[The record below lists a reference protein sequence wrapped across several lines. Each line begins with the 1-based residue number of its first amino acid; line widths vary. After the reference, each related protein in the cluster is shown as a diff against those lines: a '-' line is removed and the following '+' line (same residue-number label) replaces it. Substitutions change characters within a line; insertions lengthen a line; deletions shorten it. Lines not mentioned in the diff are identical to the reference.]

1 MIHSGKS
8 FGIRKGELLS
18 VEPLHFPSVAAI
30 GHAYLISSS
39 ARADAVRAAKM
50 LAGAAVCLAG
60 HDVPCGVCRGC
71 RKAASGSHPDII
83 PVVRQTDRNGNLRRE
98 LTVDQIRELAADAQV
113 LPNEA
118 ERKVYIIEESE
129 LMNLNAQN
137 AALKLLEEPPAT
149 VIFVLCAVNPNQLLE
164 TVRSRCLTLSVAGGE
179 EAADEDSRKLAD
191 GFLTAVR
198 SGDRIRLY
206 RWLAKNELN
215 KIDLTTDFIE
225 AALQRTADML
235 CGRASCGNL
244 MPEQQ
249 MQLYR
254 LLSQCA
260 DYLKVNVNPK
270 HIFSLLAAGALE
282 SSVPPHSGLSET
294 GESE

>member
-1 MIHSGKS
+1 M
-8 FGIRKGELLS
+8 
-18 VEPLHFPSVAAI
+18 EPLHFPSVAAI

-118 ERKVYIIEESE
+118 ERKVYIIEEAE

-164 TVRSRCLTLSVAGGE
+164 TVRSRCLTLSVAGGD

-206 RWLAKNELN
+206 HWLAKNELN

>member
-60 HDVPCGVCRGC
+60 HEVPCGVCRGC

-118 ERKVYIIEESE
+118 ERKVYIIEEAE

-164 TVRSRCLTLSVAGGE
+164 TVRSRCLSLSVAGGE

-225 AALQRTADML
+225 ASLQRTADML

-254 LLSQCA
+254 LLLQCA

>member
-1 MIHSGKS
+1 M
-8 FGIRKGELLS
+8 
-18 VEPLHFPSVAAI
+18 EPLHFPSVAAI

-39 ARADAVRAAKM
+39 ARVDAVRAAKM

-118 ERKVYIIEESE
+118 ERKVYIIEEAE

-149 VIFVLCAVNPNQLLE
+149 VIFVLCAVNSNQLLE

-225 AALQRTADML
+225 ASLQRTADML

>member
-1 MIHSGKS
+1 M
-8 FGIRKGELLS
+8 S

-118 ERKVYIIEESE
+118 ERKVYIIEEAE

-149 VIFVLCAVNPNQLLE
+149 VIFVLCAVNSNQLLE

-225 AALQRTADML
+225 ASLQRTADML